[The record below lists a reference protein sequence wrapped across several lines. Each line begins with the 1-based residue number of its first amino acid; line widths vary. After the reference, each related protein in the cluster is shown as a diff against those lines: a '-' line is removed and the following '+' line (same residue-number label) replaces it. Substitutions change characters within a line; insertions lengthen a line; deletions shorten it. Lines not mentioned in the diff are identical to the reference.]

1 MHCGSC
7 LVRFRSQIRRK
18 PASPRQRRTHAQT
31 GTDTDTDTDRH
42 ARAHANAD
50 PSFHT
55 PQTHSAAQHTLTY
68 TLCHVGKAGR
78 SGGVTTTTFVVHVS
92 FVWFSLH
99 TMSSTAT
106 QGSCG
111 KCIAVVES
119 FASVPRS
126 AETRLTTPKTH
137 TCTNRRRHRHRH
149 RQTRA
154 RACKRRPLLSTHP
167 RHIAQLSTR

>member
-1 MHCGSC
+1 MS
-7 LVRFRSQIRRK
+7 RSL
-18 PASPRQRRTHAQT
+18 PFP
-31 GTDTDTDTDRH
+31 DDTDRH
-42 ARAHANAD
+42 ARMRMQTQTPPSAHTRAHANAK

-55 PQTHSAAQHTLTY
+55 HQTHSAAQHTLTY

-92 FVWFSLH
+92 FVWFSLR
-99 TMSSTAT
+99 TISSTAT

-137 TCTNRRRHRHRH
+137 TCTNRRRHKHRH

-154 RACKRRPLLSTHP
+154 RACKRRPLLPHTP
-167 RHIAQLSTR
+167 DT

>member
-1 MHCGSC
+1 MS
-7 LVRFRSQIRRK
+7 RSL
-18 PASPRQRRTHAQT
+18 PFP
-31 GTDTDTDTDRH
+31 DDTDRH
-42 ARAHANAD
+42 ARMRMQTQTPPSAHTRAHANAD

-68 TLCHVGKAGR
+68 RLCHVGKAGR

-111 KCIAVVES
+111 KCIAIVEACTS
-119 FASVPRS
+119 FPSDIDVETSLPTFTTSQQHNVTHGASSHTNHTHSVTLTAELLCSVHPVIVTVPS
-126 AETRLTTPKTH
+126 
-137 TCTNRRRHRHRH
+137 
-149 RQTRA
+149 
-154 RACKRRPLLSTHP
+154 LL
-167 RHIAQLSTR
+167 